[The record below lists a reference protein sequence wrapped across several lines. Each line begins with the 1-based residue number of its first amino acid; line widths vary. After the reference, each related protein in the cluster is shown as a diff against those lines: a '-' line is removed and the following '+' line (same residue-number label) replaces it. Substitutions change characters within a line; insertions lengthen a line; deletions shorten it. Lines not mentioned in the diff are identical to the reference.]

1 MEFSLNE
8 AKRSKALLALP
19 FRLYSLIFS
28 ICLKVNLQS
37 TSDESQ
43 LLNQEQFIVVS
54 DSDGFE
60 SQPDS
65 RCASQTSGKSNEFDL
80 DVHPNAYD
88 LELQGAVSW
97 IRISLRIWFHV
108 FLHISGFVGLWI
120 FIDELLFGPE
130 VQIQIS
136 TVPFRA
142 ARSSL
147 SVAFSR
153 SLWTREYS
161 EG

>member
-88 LELQGAVSW
+88 LELQGAVS
-97 IRISLRIWFHV
+97 
-108 FLHISGFVGLWI
+108 
-120 FIDELLFGPE
+120 
-130 VQIQIS
+130 
-136 TVPFRA
+136 
-142 ARSSL
+142 
-147 SVAFSR
+147 
-153 SLWTREYS
+153 
-161 EG
+161 